1 MKKKEV
7 TKSKAN
13 NIFRIPCSSME
24 EFYSLYI
31 DFLTPIHKL
40 TAKNKQILLAFLM
53 LRYELSKSITNEAL
67 LDEVLMNEDSKAKI
81 KEKCDLKGNYLQ
93 VAMFTLAQQNV
104 LIKTLSND
112 SRKKYKYRI
121 NPRILPDMQID
132 DTNVVLQ
139 FNFELKCNQITDPS
153 TEQ

>member
-1 MKKKEV
+1 MS
-7 TKSKAN
+7 KSKAN
-13 NIFRIPCSSME
+13 NIFRIPCATIE
-24 EFYSLYI
+24 EFYSNWI
-31 DFLTPIHKL
+31 DLLTPIHKL
-40 TAKNKQILLAFLM
+40 TSKNRQILLAFLV
-53 LRYELSKSITNEAL
+53 LRHELSQSINNETL

-81 KEKCDLKGNYLQ
+81 KAKCGLKGNYLQ

-112 SRKKYKYRI
+112 TRKKYKYRI
-121 NPRILPDMQID
+121 NPRILPNMQIT

-139 FNFELKCNQITDPS
+139 FNFELTCNLTTHRT